1 MRRSRTLFGAA
12 LAVYAFLYVPL
23 LLVAVGSFNAARL
36 GSSWTGFTLDW
47 YRRLFADE
55 RMLAAAGNSLVIA
68 LAATAISVVL
78 GTLAGLGL
86 ARYRSR
92 ALGFLVVT
100 PMAVPDI
107 LTGVS
112 LLLFFVLIHLTLGM
126 ASVVLA
132 HVSFCISFVALV
144 VRATMANLDPNLVE
158 AARDLGAS
166 PGEAY
171 RRIVVPVI
179 APGIM
184 AGGLLAFTLS
194 IDDFVITFFTAGVGT
209 TTLPLQIYS
218 MIKVS
223 ITPEVNAVST
233 LLMLVTLSLVVLAAR
248 LAPFALRSG
257 E

>member
-1 MRRSRTLFGAA
+1 MRKSRALWAMT
-12 LAVYAFLYVPL
+12 LAVYAFLYLPL
-23 LLVAVGSFNAARL
+23 LMVVVFSFNSAKL
-36 GSSWTGFTLDW
+36 SSSWTGFTFDW

-55 RMLAAAGNSLVIA
+55 QMLTAAWNSLAIA
-68 LAATAISVVL
+68 LVATAISVVV

-92 ALGFLVVT
+92 WLDFLVVT

-126 ASVVLA
+126 TSVVLA
-132 HVSFCISFVALV
+132 HVSFCVSFVAVV
-144 VRATMANLDPNLVE
+144 VRSALANLDPNLVE
-158 AARDLGAS
+158 AARDLGAT
-166 PGEAY
+166 PFQAY
-171 RRIVVPVI
+171 RRIVIPVI
-179 APGIM
+179 MPGIV

-223 ITPEVNAVST
+223 ITPIVNAVST
-233 LLMLVTLSLVVLAAR
+233 LLMLLTLTMIVIASR
-248 LAPFALRSG
+248 LAPDALRA
-257 E
+257 